1 MLKTEQFLTKAK
13 EMLFEADVSVI
24 VENAKTD
31 VLFDKPETRSN
42 AELYAKELVDIVF
55 SELESQILS
64 VRRKE
69 YKQLLLKTVKE
80 DLLALHASLLEDLAD
95 ELEATA

>member
-1 MLKTEQFLTKAK
+1 MLRTEQFLTKAK

>member
-1 MLKTEQFLTKAK
+1 MLRTEQFLTKAK

-31 VLFDKPETRSN
+31 ILFDKPETRSN

>member
-1 MLKTEQFLTKAK
+1 MLRTEQFLTKTK
-13 EMLFEADVSVI
+13 EMLFEADVSAI

>member
-1 MLKTEQFLTKAK
+1 MLRTEQFLTKAK
-13 EMLFEADVSVI
+13 EMLFETDVSVI

>member
-1 MLKTEQFLTKAK
+1 MLRTEQFLTKAK
-13 EMLFEADVSVI
+13 EMLFEADVSAI

-55 SELESQILS
+55 SEFESQILS

>member
-64 VRRKE
+64 VKRKE

>member
-1 MLKTEQFLTKAK
+1 MLRIEQFLTKAK